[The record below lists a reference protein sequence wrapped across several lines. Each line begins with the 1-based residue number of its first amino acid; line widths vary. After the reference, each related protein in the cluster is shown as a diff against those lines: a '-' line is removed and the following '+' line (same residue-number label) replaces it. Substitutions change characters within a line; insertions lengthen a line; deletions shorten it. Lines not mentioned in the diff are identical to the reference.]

1 MLPNRKSAI
10 EIELI
15 IQTDG
20 SYLIPRG
27 DLQQNAAFL
36 RLLEDAIN
44 TDDLENFFAM
54 TEESEQIF
62 GKEFDAAVVLWKL
75 ADKLDPPKPEP
86 FVKINNGRLVAVRD
100 IPKGSAVFLTEEEF
114 RLYIKQGKKQ

>member
-1 MLPNRKSAI
+1 MTDISIK
-10 EIELI
+10 ELADAMRTLY
-15 IQTDG
+15 QGTT
-20 SYLIPRG
+20 IP
-27 DLQQNAAFL
+27 
-36 RLLEDAIN
+36 
-44 TDDLENFFAM
+44 
-54 TEESEQIF
+54 S
-62 GKEFDAAVVLWKL
+62 KEFDAAVVLWKL